1 MLAQYWTEPCGA
13 CGCRGY
19 QRNIQTGM
27 NEKCHVCG
35 GSGKRIRSNYDNLP
49 PGVYC
54 SVSGLHSSG
63 SGGYCG
69 VMQCSQ

>member
-1 MLAQYWTEPCGA
+1 MLHQSWKEICGA
-13 CGCRGY
+13 CGGGGY

-27 NEKCHVCG
+27 NEKCPVCG

-49 PGVYC
+49 PGFYC
-54 SVSGLHSSG
+54 SVSGLHSSR
-63 SGGYCG
+63 SGGYCV